1 MCLYSMYSVMYPS
14 HHWKKWVL
22 PLFFNKSFLCLIVE
36 CIYRP
41 SKTLTHQTNHKE
53 LAATKADC
61 CVASRLQDALE
72 HTKKTKVDSLWA
84 CTFCTCMTGNTSLPI
99 HKTLLWL
106 NSILS
111 HFFFSFFLFSCTDL
125 HTQWAK
131 RCWQGCPVP
140 TVQDTLQQLEPQTLT
155 YNGQWTNLDQA
166 TPHQTQCIKYI
177 LKAVSWQ

>member
-1 MCLYSMYSVMYPS
+1 MKKWKLVLKLIWISESIYNNISIFLTTQKMCLYSMYSVMYPS

-61 CVASRLQDALE
+61 CVASHLQDALE

-111 HFFFSFFLFSCTDL
+111 HFFFLFFSFRALIYTLNGPKGAD
-125 HTQWAK
+125 K
-131 RCWQGCPVP
+131 G
-140 TVQDTLQQLEPQTLT
+140 VQCRQYRTHC
-155 YNGQWTNLDQA
+155 NN
-166 TPHQTQCIKYI
+166 
-177 LKAVSWQ
+177 